1 MLTTY
6 QKYVGSENVA
16 KSRNSEVTTNRI
28 LDVSLKLFLVK
39 GYEKTT
45 IQDIIDELG
54 DLSKGAIYHH
64 FKSKE
69 DILAGVCE
77 KMFEYKE
84 FEMRKLRD
92 QPNKTGL
99 EKLKDMFS
107 VSVEDPRQEE
117 LFSFSPSLLNVPTI
131 FVEALKDTIRVV
143 IPEYIIPIVQQ
154 GVEDGS
160 IRTEYPKELSEM
172 FLLLVNY
179 WLNPLIIPMTA
190 NQLENKIKFMY
201 TMFEGTGVE
210 EVLDMTLIGIENYRK
225 IAEK

>member
-1 MLTTY
+1 M
-6 QKYVGSENVA
+6 A
-16 KSRNSEVTTNRI
+16 KSRNSELTTNRI

-45 IQDIIDELG
+45 IQDIIDDLG

-69 DILAGVCE
+69 DILVGVCE
-77 KMFEYKE
+77 KMFEHKDS
-84 FEMRKLRD
+84 EMGKIRD

-99 EKLKDMFS
+99 EKLKEMFS
-107 VSVEDPRQEE
+107 VSVQDPHQEE

-131 FVEALKDTIRVV
+131 FVEMLKDTFTVV
-143 IPEYIIPIVQQ
+143 IPEYIIPVVQQ

-172 FLLLVNY
+172 ILLLANY
-179 WLNPLIIPMTA
+179 WLNPLVFRMTA
-190 NQLENKIKFMY
+190 TQLENKVKFMY
-201 TMFEGTGVE
+201 SMFEGTGVE
-210 EVLDMTLIGIENYRK
+210 EILDLTLKGMENYRK
-225 IAEK
+225 LSEK

>member
-1 MLTTY
+1 M
-6 QKYVGSENVA
+6 A
-16 KSRNSEVTTNRI
+16 KSRNSEITTNRI

-69 DILAGVCE
+69 DILVGVCE

-84 FEMRKLRD
+84 TEMARLRD

-107 VSVEDPRQEE
+107 VSVKDPRQEE

-143 IPEYIIPIVQQ
+143 IPEYIIPVVQQ

-160 IRTEYPKELSEM
+160 IRTEYPKELSEII
-172 FLLLVNY
+172 LLLVNY

-190 NQLENKIKFMY
+190 SQLENKVKFMY

-210 EVLDMTLIGIENYRK
+210 DVLDMTLKGIEHYRK